1 MFDGDT
7 NTLGDFF
14 CLLDLALITC
24 VEEERLEEHQRQTI
38 KFINDVWPASCKE
51 HTSSQGLL
59 LFKINDA

>member
-24 VEEERLEEHQRQTI
+24 VEEERLEEHRRQTI
-38 KFINDVWPASCKE
+38 KFINDVWPATCKE

-59 LFKINDA
+59 LFKINDT